1 MSNEVLDYVEL
12 NTAKAF
18 PRKLYSKNVEYQ
30 VAKSFDNSKIYK
42 IYKKIDPSE
51 VEILISNT
59 DRTSDIK
66 TRYNL
71 SVPIQEYYKENKDEF
86 IALAEKT
93 SKSKIEELENEQ
105 KEFEKHIPYFIRYE
119 NNYIWQ
125 IYYSD
130 IEDKYFMLFPANEGE
145 TESLFFMIKQK
156 LTGEFKNIYVPICQ
170 VEYNPLVFKDKK
182 KISDIEN
189 YMWIYTKSWPT
200 TYEYTDEKGNV
211 KLYIIGETILQ
222 ENFKSKYRVEINDEK
237 ELNRYYTLLKALF
250 IITTETKY
258 TYRFDVQ
265 IALDGSVSFLYNKKE
280 VNIDNLQQFVTK
292 ETAKQQNLKYEIKKQ
307 IEQDEKVLCK
317 LKDIIARQTLMY
329 SKQEKQIVMF
339 MDCKKSF
346 FKKVKFFFKG
356 GKKFTKDDKEMLTEI
371 KEAAE
376 NTKNEESKSNELN
389 IDDTI
394 LESST
399 AFTIADFVSTT
410 LETRKILN
418 KQKDLKQDIK
428 ALRLK
433 QTNMT
438 RKIENAEKYIE
449 EIEEHKKNIFEFWK
463 FTNKDNLQSLDE
475 GKGEEEKKEKKQK
488 VFKFDDDLEDFCTNM
503 DSIERKKLSIAE
515 CASVYA
521 AKYVLPAINSTVT
534 KSDTYTIQE
543 VYEKIKEE
551 YAPDKNLANI
561 FGGITDDYTKVKML
575 NGKKH
580 RESHRDLYQ
589 VLRFNETTS
598 LEDFKERMREVS
610 RYINEAYQKITVP
623 YDMPLYYEKRNK
635 GYVIGNIDPY
645 EILKDDNVDKIYKVY
660 ANEDTHAVFFTNII
674 CYDNMN
680 QTLPLGMDETK
691 ALIMKVGENKKIG
704 ECMVNILVEQDKFN
718 IKVKKVRVI
727 EEEKRKIAM

>member
-42 IYKKIDPSE
+42 IYKKIDPSK

-222 ENFKSKYRVEINDEK
+222 ENFKSKYRVEIDDEK

-515 CASVYA
+515 CASVYV

>member
-42 IYKKIDPSE
+42 IYKKIDPSK

-265 IALDGSVSFLYNKKE
+265 IALDG
-280 VNIDNLQQFVTK
+280 
-292 ETAKQQNLKYEIKKQ
+292 
-307 IEQDEKVLCK
+307 
-317 LKDIIARQTLMY
+317 
-329 SKQEKQIVMF
+329 
-339 MDCKKSF
+339 
-346 FKKVKFFFKG
+346 
-356 GKKFTKDDKEMLTEI
+356 
-371 KEAAE
+371 
-376 NTKNEESKSNELN
+376 
-389 IDDTI
+389 
-394 LESST
+394 
-399 AFTIADFVSTT
+399 
-410 LETRKILN
+410 
-418 KQKDLKQDIK
+418 
-428 ALRLK
+428 
-433 QTNMT
+433 
-438 RKIENAEKYIE
+438 
-449 EIEEHKKNIFEFWK
+449 
-463 FTNKDNLQSLDE
+463 
-475 GKGEEEKKEKKQK
+475 
-488 VFKFDDDLEDFCTNM
+488 
-503 DSIERKKLSIAE
+503 
-515 CASVYA
+515 
-521 AKYVLPAINSTVT
+521 
-534 KSDTYTIQE
+534 
-543 VYEKIKEE
+543 
-551 YAPDKNLANI
+551 
-561 FGGITDDYTKVKML
+561 
-575 NGKKH
+575 
-580 RESHRDLYQ
+580 
-589 VLRFNETTS
+589 
-598 LEDFKERMREVS
+598 
-610 RYINEAYQKITVP
+610 
-623 YDMPLYYEKRNK
+623 
-635 GYVIGNIDPY
+635 
-645 EILKDDNVDKIYKVY
+645 
-660 ANEDTHAVFFTNII
+660 
-674 CYDNMN
+674 
-680 QTLPLGMDETK
+680 
-691 ALIMKVGENKKIG
+691 
-704 ECMVNILVEQDKFN
+704 
-718 IKVKKVRVI
+718 
-727 EEEKRKIAM
+727 

>member
-42 IYKKIDPSE
+42 IYKKIDPSK

-105 KEFEKHIPYFIRYE
+105 REFEKHIPYFIRYE

-156 LTGEFKNIYVPICQ
+156 LTGELKNIYVPICQ

-200 TYEYTDEKGNV
+200 TYEYTDEEGNV

-222 ENFKSKYRVEINDEK
+222 ENFKSKYRVEIDDEK

-418 KQKDLKQDIK
+418 RQKDLKQDIK

-503 DSIERKKLSIAE
+503 DSIERKKLSIDE
-515 CASVYA
+515 CASIYA

-561 FGGITDDYTKVKML
+561 FGGITDDYTKVKIL

-580 RESHRDLYQ
+580 RESHRNLYQ

-598 LEDFKERMREVS
+598 LEDFKERMRELS

-718 IKVKKVRVI
+718 IKV
-727 EEEKRKIAM
+727 

>member
-42 IYKKIDPSE
+42 IYKKIDPSK

-265 IALDGSVSFLYNKKE
+265 IALDGSVSFLYNNKE

-356 GKKFTKDDKEMLTEI
+356 GKKFTKDDQEMLTEI

-515 CASVYA
+515 CASVYV

>member
-18 PRKLYSKNVEYQ
+18 PRKLYSKNLEYQ

-42 IYKKIDPSE
+42 IYKKIDPSK

>member
-42 IYKKIDPSE
+42 IYKKIDPSK

-551 YAPDKNLANI
+551 YVPDKNLANI

>member
-1 MSNEVLDYVEL
+1 MYVEL

-18 PRKLYSKNVEYQ
+18 PRKLYCKNVEYQ

-42 IYKKIDPSE
+42 IYKKIDPSK

-170 VEYNPLVFKDKK
+170 VEYNQLVFKDKK

-515 CASVYA
+515 CASVYV

-561 FGGITDDYTKVKML
+561 FGGITDDYTKVKIL

-635 GYVIGNIDPY
+635 GYVIGNIESLRD
-645 EILKDDNVDKIYKVY
+645 
-660 ANEDTHAVFFTNII
+660 
-674 CYDNMN
+674 
-680 QTLPLGMDETK
+680 
-691 ALIMKVGENKKIG
+691 
-704 ECMVNILVEQDKFN
+704 
-718 IKVKKVRVI
+718 IKRW
-727 EEEKRKIAM
+727 

>member
-42 IYKKIDPSE
+42 IYKKIDPSK

-515 CASVYA
+515 CASVYV

-551 YAPDKNLANI
+551 YVPDKNLANI

>member
-42 IYKKIDPSE
+42 IYKKIDPSK

-93 SKSKIEELENEQ
+93 SKSKIEEIENEQ

-515 CASVYA
+515 CASVYV

-623 YDMPLYYEKRNK
+623 YEMPLYYEKRNK

>member
-42 IYKKIDPSE
+42 IYKKIDPSK

-145 TESLFFMIKQK
+145 SESLFFMIKQK
-156 LTGEFKNIYVPICQ
+156 LTGELKNIYVPICQ

-200 TYEYTDEKGNV
+200 TYEYTDEEGNV

-399 AFTIADFVSTT
+399 AFTIADFVGTT

-418 KQKDLKQDIK
+418 RQKDLKQDIK

-503 DSIERKKLSIAE
+503 DSIERKKLSIDE
-515 CASVYA
+515 CASIYA

-561 FGGITDDYTKVKML
+561 FGGITDDYTKVKIL

-580 RESHRDLYQ
+580 RESHRNLYQ

-598 LEDFKERMREVS
+598 LEDFKERMRELS

>member
-42 IYKKIDPSE
+42 IYKKIDPSK

-200 TYEYTDEKGNV
+200 TYEYTDEEGNV

-280 VNIDNLQQFVTK
+280 VNIDDLQQFVTK

>member
-42 IYKKIDPSE
+42 IYKKIDSSKI
-51 VEILISNT
+51 EILISNT

-515 CASVYA
+515 CASVYV

-551 YAPDKNLANI
+551 YVPDKNLANI

>member
-42 IYKKIDPSE
+42 IYKKIDPSK

>member
-42 IYKKIDPSE
+42 IYKKIDPSK

-156 LTGEFKNIYVPICQ
+156 LTGEFKDIYVPICQ

-551 YAPDKNLANI
+551 YVPDKNLANI

>member
-42 IYKKIDPSE
+42 IYKKIDPSK

-105 KEFEKHIPYFIRYE
+105 REFEKHIPYFIRYE

-156 LTGEFKNIYVPICQ
+156 LTGELKNIYVPICQ

-200 TYEYTDEKGNV
+200 TYEYTDEEGNV

-222 ENFKSKYRVEINDEK
+222 ENFKSKYRVEIDDEK

-399 AFTIADFVSTT
+399 AFTIVDFVSTT

-503 DSIERKKLSIAE
+503 DSIERKKLSIDE
-515 CASVYA
+515 CASIYA

-561 FGGITDDYTKVKML
+561 FGGITDDYTKVKIL

-580 RESHRDLYQ
+580 RESHRNLYQ

-598 LEDFKERMREVS
+598 LEDFKERMRELS

-645 EILKDDNVDKIYKVY
+645 EILKDDNVDKIYKVN

>member
-42 IYKKIDPSE
+42 IYKKIDPSK

-515 CASVYA
+515 CASVYV

>member
-1 MSNEVLDYVEL
+1 MSNEVLEYVGL
-12 NTAKAF
+12 NTAKAL

-30 VAKSFDNSKIYK
+30 VVKSFDNSKIYK
-42 IYKKIDPSE
+42 IYKKIDPSK
-51 VEILISNT
+51 VEILISDT

-119 NNYIWQ
+119 DNYIWQ

-156 LTGEFKNIYVPICQ
+156 LTGELKNIYVPICQ
-170 VEYNPLVFKDKK
+170 VEYNPTVFKDKK
-182 KISDIEN
+182 RISDLEN
-189 YMWIYTKSWPT
+189 YIWIYTKSWPT
-200 TYEYTDEKGNV
+200 TYEYTDEDGNV

-222 ENFKSKYRVEINDEK
+222 ENFKSKYRIEIDDEK

-265 IALDGSVSFLYNKKE
+265 IAPDGSLSFLYNKKE

-376 NTKNEESKSNELN
+376 NTKNEESKPSEIN

-410 LETRKILN
+410 LETKKIIN

-488 VFKFDDDLEDFCTNM
+488 AFNFDDDLEDFCVNM
-503 DSIERKKLSIAE
+503 DSIERKKLSIDE
-515 CASVYA
+515 CASIYA
-521 AKYVLPAINSTVT
+521 SKYVLSAINSTVT

-543 VYEKIKEE
+543 VYEKIKEG
-551 YAPDKNLANI
+551 YTPDKNLTNI

-580 RESHRDLYQ
+580 RESHRNIYQ

-598 LEDFKERMREVS
+598 LEDFKERMKELS

-645 EILKDDNVDKIYKVY
+645 EILKNDDVDKIYKVN

-704 ECMVNILVEQDKFN
+704 ECMVNILVEQDKYN

>member
-42 IYKKIDPSE
+42 IYKKIDPSK

-156 LTGEFKNIYVPICQ
+156 ITGEFKNIYVPICQ

-200 TYEYTDEKGNV
+200 TYEYTDEEGNV

-543 VYEKIKEE
+543 VYEKVKEE

>member
-42 IYKKIDPSE
+42 IYKKIDPSK

-200 TYEYTDEKGNV
+200 TYEYTDEEGNV

>member
-18 PRKLYSKNVEYQ
+18 PRKLYCKNVEYQ

-42 IYKKIDPSE
+42 IYKKIDPSK

-551 YAPDKNLANI
+551 YVPDKNLANI

>member
-42 IYKKIDPSE
+42 IYKKIDPSK

-222 ENFKSKYRVEINDEK
+222 ENFKSKYRVEIDDEK

-515 CASVYA
+515 CASVYV

-610 RYINEAYQKITVP
+610 RYINEAYQKIIVP